1 MCLTRKRKIP
11 SITVSEEFFLCVCV
25 MLESKPREGSVHVRQ
40 ELTSELYLSLSLIL
54 KGEINSDFCHA
65 F

>member
-11 SITVSEEFFLCVCV
+11 SITVSEEVFVCVCV

-40 ELTSELYLSLSLIL
+40 VLYQ
-54 KGEINSDFCHA
+54 
-65 F
+65 